1 MPGIKSLNRSTPE
14 RITIMFAKQ
23 AQIAVAAIALTI
35 AGGAF
40 AQSTERNVFDTET
53 NLRMPAAVSAE
64 GLTREAVQAQ
74 YIAKRDV
81 NNIAS
86 FNPESHYFAQNNDST
101 NAIAALFNRK
111 PTSQA
116 SLSREE
122 VRAQVAA
129 ERNVFDTETDLRVP
143 SIKAQVAT
151 TVAQR

>member
-1 MPGIKSLNRSTPE
+1 
-14 RITIMFAKQ
+14 MFAKQ

-40 AQSTERNVFDTET
+40 AQSSQRNVFDTET
-53 NLRMPAAVSAE
+53 DLRMPVAASAE

-74 YIAKRDV
+74 YIAKRDA

-101 NAIAALFNRK
+101 NAIAALFSRK
-111 PTSQA
+111 PATSQA
-116 SLSREE
+116 GLSREE

-143 SIKAQVAT
+143 AAARQVPTA
-151 TVAQR
+151 VAQR